1 MAAAGL
7 SALRRG
13 QVPGVPKRPIVHG
26 NSAEIVFP
34 NTFCATE
41 IFIEKIILKKIEKND
56 FFQKMFVLRQ
66 KCYTLF
72 SSYPIVL
79 KFGMQLPETKHIPCD
94 K

>member
-56 FFQKMFVLRQ
+56 FFSKDVCATTKVLHFIFFLSD
-66 KCYTLF
+66 CYE
-72 SSYPIVL
+72 I
-79 KFGMQLPETKHIPCD
+79 
-94 K
+94 

>member
-41 IFIEKIILKKIEKND
+41 IFIEKIILKKNEKKC
-56 FFQKMFVLRQ
+56 FFFKYI
-66 KCYTLF
+66 CATT
-72 SSYPIVL
+72 
-79 KFGMQLPETKHIPCD
+79 MQLPETKYIPFD